1 MKNFDDT
8 IRKIAGMKVRV
19 PKSMF
24 GAHPEISSFT
34 EKDRIRFHEL

>member
-1 MKNFDDT
+1 MASSVVT
-8 IRKIAGMKVRV
+8 IKIAGMRVRV

-24 GAHPEISSFT
+24 SAHPEMPSFT